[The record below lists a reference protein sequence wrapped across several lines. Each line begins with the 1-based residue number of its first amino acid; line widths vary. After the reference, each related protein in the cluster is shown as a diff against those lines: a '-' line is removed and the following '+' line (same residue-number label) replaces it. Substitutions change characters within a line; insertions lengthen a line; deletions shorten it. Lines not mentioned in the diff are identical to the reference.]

1 MILMQRRKPKRVGL
15 LEVERLSRI
24 IEDVKYYVVVTL
36 AKSFKQKI
44 LL

>member
-1 MILMQRRKPKRVGL
+1 MSLILRRKPEL

-24 IEDVKYYVVVTL
+24 IETVKYYVVVTL